1 MREGKTHHD
10 NHNSFNTPP
19 NPSGIIVIGKPMKPS
34 SDRGIFFRLILSFT
48 IISSLSLYMERARKK
63 VGKRREE
70 GSHGRQ
76 EEENVHHGIVGQWMT
91 MC

>member
-1 MREGKTHHD
+1 MREEKTHHD
-10 NHNSFNTPP
+10 NHNSLNTPP
-19 NPSGIIVIGKPMKPS
+19 DPGSFIVIGKPMKPS
-34 SDRGIFFRLILSFT
+34 SDRGIFFGLILSFT
-48 IISSLSLYMERARKK
+48 IISSLSFYMERGRKN

-91 MC
+91 IY